1 MQIKNWSLS
10 MKTCVPILLIMAVGA
25 FLNTGIANVLTKR
38 MVVDEIKN
46 GAIMG
51 YKNTVL
57 DAITSMMVAGSFK
70 EAKDPFLQQL
80 RSMIDIR
87 VIRSEAVDAT
97 FGKGKPEDYNQD
109 DVEREVMRTGKEQ
122 VFVEGLSVRGVY
134 PYIAGHS
141 VMGRDCLSCHTVK
154 EGEVLGVVS
163 ISVPLAG
170 TMEKLK
176 YLKLVFIILGLLG
189 ILGMGTAVYVIVKIT
204 HKPLSALTE
213 KVKEISNGNLMVDIE
228 INGKDEINQLL
239 FAMKN
244 MTDTIKS
251 ILRETQG
258 MIDAVASGDLESR
271 ANAGLFVGSWQ
282 QLVAGINDTVIN
294 IVNPLMVTAD
304 YVDKISRGVIPP
316 VIKTQYKGQY
326 NVIKEN
332 LNTMV
337 TRLTGVVSEI
347 RTAADNVASGSQE
360 LSATAQVMSQ
370 GATEQAASAEEV
382 SSSMEQMASNVRQN
396 ADNAH
401 ETQKIAD
408 KSAVN
413 AREGG
418 KAVAETVT
426 AMKEIARKITIIEE
440 IARQINLLALNAAIE
455 AARAGEHGKG
465 FAVVA
470 SEVRKLA
477 ERSQLAAG
485 EITGLVT
492 TSVEIAE
499 KAGTMFSAMLPDILK
514 TAGLIKEISA
524 ASSEQN
530 SGAQQINMA
539 IQQLDQVIQQNASA
553 SEEMA
558 STSEELSSQSEQL
571 QHTISFFRIDDED
584 GGGFSTYGVQRRP
597 QPLQQK
603 GNRSSRI

>member
-1 MQIKNWSLS
+1 MGLARDKSIAVEGTIEELAKNKEENAKKASEEALS
-10 MKTCVPILLIMAVGA
+10 IYKSSRMLLIVILLAGVLIGMVIGVVIAKGISGQLGGEPPVMAEIARKIAVGD
-25 FLNTGIANVLTKR
+25 I
-38 MVVDEIKN
+38 EI
-46 GAIMG
+46 
-51 YKNTVL
+51 
-57 DAITSMMVAGSFK
+57 DFGSN
-70 EAKDPFLQQL
+70 P
-80 RSMIDIR
+80 S
-87 VIRSEAVDAT
+87 
-97 FGKGKPEDYNQD
+97 
-109 DVEREVMRTGKEQ
+109 
-122 VFVEGLSVRGVY
+122 
-134 PYIAGHS
+134 
-141 VMGRDCLSCHTVK
+141 
-154 EGEVLGVVS
+154 
-163 ISVPLAG
+163 
-170 TMEKLK
+170 
-176 YLKLVFIILGLLG
+176 GLLG
-189 ILGMGTAVYVIVKIT
+189 
-204 HKPLSALTE
+204 E
-213 KVKEISNGNLMVDIE
+213 
-228 INGKDEINQLL
+228 
-239 FAMKN
+239 MKK
-244 MTDTIKS
+244 MADTIKN
-251 ILRETQG
+251 ILHETQG
-258 MIDAVASGDLESR
+258 MIDAVANGDLERR
-271 ANAGLFVGSWQ
+271 ANAALFVGSWQ
-282 QLVAGINDTVIN
+282 KLVAGINDTVIN

-440 IARQINLLALNAAIE
+440 IARQTNLLALNAAIE

-470 SEVRKLA
+470 SEVRQLA

-485 EITGLVT
+485 EITNLAT
-492 TSVEIAE
+492 TSVGVAE
-499 KAGTMFSAMLPDILK
+499 KAGAMLATMLPDIQK
-514 TAGLIKEISA
+514 TAELVKEISA
-524 ASSEQN
+524 ASNEQN
-530 SGAQQINMA
+530 SGAEQINKA

-571 QHTISFFRIDDED
+571 QHTISFFKIDDD
-584 GGGFSTYGVQRRP
+584 GRERSSTAVVQRKP
-597 QPLQQK
+597 QQLQQRVK
-603 GNRSSRI
+603 PPHINYNIHQKTVDKAIHHATTQELDGKKRGVTLSIKEDDDDTDKSFERY